1 MSKIQRTQQLLNW
14 LNNEKN
20 KDKVFLD
27 SSKKRMIQ
35 EIKKLKKEDLIKVPE
50 KMSLWKRIKIMILG
64 H

>member
-1 MSKIQRTQQLLNW
+1 MSKIHRTQQLLNW

-27 SSKKRMIQ
+27 ISKKKMIE
-35 EIKKLKKEDLIKVPE
+35 EIKKLNKEDIIKTPK
-50 KMSLWKRIKIMILG
+50 KMSLWKKIKIMILG